1 MQTVHNI
8 HTTEFQH
15 KYKQN
20 TAASKNNTYAIS
32 SVLDLQGVI
41 HILYILLFYLSH
53 IAVYFLFYAS
63 SFKQTISEM
72 SQIMDSISSITV
84 QVTPSGVYEENT
96 QCSLV
101 LCIGVVDKIN
111 NYIYS

>member
-41 HILYILLFYLSH
+41 HILYILLFYLGH
-53 IAVYFLFYAS
+53 IAVYFLFYAP

-72 SQIMDSISSITV
+72 SQIMDSISSIRV
-84 QVTPSGVYEENT
+84 QVTPSSVYEENT
-96 QCSLV
+96 QC
-101 LCIGVVDKIN
+101 IMYWYRQNK
-111 NYIYS
+111 